1 MNRILLLC
9 GLVLCGCVA
18 APRGASAQ
26 AQPAPVIKAASPTT
40 PLIRF
45 EVVSI
50 RRNNSQYA
58 RGPGFT
64 DDGFTV
70 ENNGLWSLLTTFG
83 VSRIVGVPDGARIGW
98 DIRAK
103 VADSDVEAWKKMTF
117 QQHALAVR
125 AMMEDRFHLKWHIE
139 TRQTPGY
146 AMVVAKG
153 GQKFKEATPGDA
165 YPNGFKN
172 LGGGPLTGV
181 LMGLRDGSYGAQAI
195 TMGQLADSLEGH
207 AGKPVVDKTGLTGKY
222 DLNFKAEMPGRAQ
235 DAAVDP
241 ATASEPTG
249 ASIFTILQEQLG
261 LKLEPGAMVPQDFL
275 VIDHVDPPTEN

>member
-1 MNRILLLC
+1 MKTPYLLC
-9 GLVLCGCVA
+9 A
-18 APRGASAQ
+18 AILSASLTIPRAASAQ
-26 AQPAPVIKAASPTT
+26 APPVIKEVSPTT

-70 ENNGLWSLLTTFG
+70 ENWGVWSLLSTFG
-83 VSRIVGVPDGARIGW
+83 VSRTAGVPDWPGMGW
-98 DIRAK
+98 DVRAR
-103 VADSDVEAWKKMTF
+103 VADSDIEAWKKLTF

-146 AMVVAKG
+146 AMVLAKG
-153 GQKFKEATPGDA
+153 GQKFKEATPGDT

-181 LMGLRDGSYGAQAI
+181 LMALRDGSYGAQAI
-195 TMGQLADSLEGH
+195 TMDQLANSLQAN
-207 AGKPVVDKTGLTGKY
+207 AGKPVANKTGLVGKY
-222 DLNFKAEMPGRAQ
+222 DLNFKP
-235 DAAVDP
+235 DP
-241 ATASEPTG
+241 ANRAASSAAPDTAPEPAG

-261 LKLEPGAMVPQDFL
+261 LKLEPGAIVPQDFL
-275 VIDHVDPPTEN
+275 VVDHVEMPTEN